1 MPMTNE
7 KPKDNSASPANELT
21 SDTLAKGE
29 SKSNFAKAA
38 QGKND
43 KTSME
48 AMPKKSGGHW
58 WWLVFILLLIALIA
72 FAWYSWPQ
80 LRNRITQLD
89 FFPTKQTVSTERT
102 EPQSE
107 ATTSDISARP
117 DTTSQAAKE
126 AIPATSTAPQPTAES
141 RPPVEP
147 QQAEVPEHSP
157 QSQQLD
163 QLQQADIALR
173 NQIQLQA
180 RTIAQLQQQL
190 AGMQRSL
197 TAQGNRLSELGN
209 VSREDWQLAE
219 ADYLLRMANQRLM
232 LEDNSRAALG
242 LVEKVDTIL
251 RQVNLPDL
259 YGVRQQLARD
269 ITALKLVENV
279 DREGLYLRLR
289 ALEEQLI
296 HASIQPK
303 FDMAQPQKEET
314 KAEPSQENQSPWERS
329 WQHFTA
335 FLRDSVRP
343 IDGDINP
350 VMLSP
355 QSETRFRQTLRL
367 NMEQAQLALLR
378 GDSTVYKDALESA
391 RELLLTYGT
400 ANAQRNALAQQ
411 LAELSEQ
418 PIQAQMPDLNAS
430 QVALYNYI
438 ERLHKTSGHDAG
450 TAEEITQ

>member
-1 MPMTNE
+1 MTNE
-7 KPKDNSASPANELT
+7 KSKDNSASPANELT

-43 KTSME
+43 KTPME
-48 AMPKKSGGHW
+48 ARPKKSGGHW

-89 FFPTKQTVSTERT
+89 FFPSKQTVPTEKA

-107 ATTSDISARP
+107 ITTSNISARP
-117 DTTSQAAKE
+117 DTPSQATE
-126 AIPATSTAPQPTAES
+126 ETTPATSTVPAPTAES
-141 RPPVEP
+141 RPGESR
-147 QQAEVPEHSP
+147 QAEVPAPSP

-163 QLQQADIALR
+163 QLQQTDTALR

-269 ITALKLVENV
+269 ITALKLVENI

-296 HASIQPK
+296 HASIQPQ
-303 FDMAQPQKEET
+303 FDMAQPQKET
-314 KAEPSQENQSPWERS
+314 AKAEPAQENQSTWERS
-329 WQHFTA
+329 WQHFTT
-335 FLRDSVRP
+335 FLRDSIRP

-378 GDSTVYKDALESA
+378 GDSTVYKDALKSA

-418 PIQAQMPDLNAS
+418 PIQVQMPDLSAS

-438 ERLHKTSGHDAG
+438 ERLHKTSGLDAG
-450 TAEEITQ
+450 TMEEVTQ

>member
-1 MPMTNE
+1 MTNE
-7 KPKDNSASPANELT
+7 KSKDNASTPAGDLT
-21 SDTLAKGE
+21 ADTLAKQE
-29 SKSNFAKAA
+29 SKSNFAKAT
-38 QGKND
+38 QGKKKD
-43 KTSME
+43 KPPQDATLSG
-48 AMPKKSGGHW
+48 KSGGRW

-72 FAWYSWPQ
+72 FAWHSWPQ
-80 LRNRITQLD
+80 LRNRIAQFD
-89 FFPTKQTVSTERT
+89 FPAFKQTASPRETDRQGESSAPNTTAQPPVDTTPAEPVSNA
-102 EPQSE
+102 EPSSDSAPSE
-107 ATTSDISARP
+107 AQPPHPSVETTTSLLN
-117 DTTSQAAKE
+117 
-126 AIPATSTAPQPTAES
+126 
-141 RPPVEP
+141 
-147 QQAEVPEHSP
+147 
-157 QSQQLD
+157 QQLD
-163 QLQQADIALR
+163 QLQQADTTLR

-190 AGMQRSL
+190 AGMQRSM

-232 LEDNSRAALG
+232 LEDNSSAALG

-269 ITALKLVENV
+269 ITALKLVENI

-296 HASIQPK
+296 RARIQPE
-303 FDMAQPQKEET
+303 FDIAHSQAQKTQEEP
-314 KAEPSQENQSPWERS
+314 AQEGQTPWQRS
-329 WQHFTA
+329 WRRFTT

-378 GDSTVYKDALESA
+378 GDSTVYKDALNSA

-400 ANAQRNALAQQ
+400 ANTQRNALAQQ
-411 LAELSEQ
+411 LAELSEK

-438 ERLHKTSGHDAG
+438 ELLHKTSGHGADTPG
-450 TAEEITQ
+450 GGNP

>member
-1 MPMTNE
+1 MTND
-7 KPKDNSASPANELT
+7 KSKDKASTKNVAPTTGDA
-21 SDTLAKGE
+21 DKAKG
-29 SKSNFAKAA
+29 KSNFAKAA
-38 QGKND
+38 EDRPLNSQ
-43 KTSME
+43 S
-48 AMPKKSGGHW
+48 SGGYW

-72 FAWYSWPQ
+72 FAWFSWPQ
-80 LRNRITQLD
+80 MRNRISTHLD
-89 FFPTKQTVSTERT
+89 FLPSTG
-102 EPQSE
+102 
-107 ATTSDISARP
+107 D
-117 DTTSQAAKE
+117 K
-126 AIPATSTAPQPTAES
+126 
-141 RPPVEP
+141 
-147 QQAEVPEHSP
+147 SP
-157 QSQQLD
+157 QSATNTQVPEPAPEQKPGETTAKSTVQAPHQPTTPPPSQLLN
-163 QLQQADIALR
+163 QLQQADANLR
-173 NQIQLQA
+173 NQVQSQA
-180 RTIAQLQQQL
+180 SIIAELKQQL
-190 AGMQRSL
+190 AGMQRSI

-209 VSREDWQLAE
+209 VSRQDWQLAE

-259 YGVRQQLARD
+259 YGVRQQLAKD

-296 HASIQPK
+296 HASIQPE
-303 FDMAQPQKEET
+303 FDMVQPQAEESQ
-314 KAEPSQENQSPWERS
+314 AEPAQQEEQTHWERS
-329 WQHFTA
+329 WQRFTA

-378 GDSTVYKDALESA
+378 GDSTVYKDALDSA

-400 ANAQRNALAQQ
+400 ANAQRNALAEQ
-411 LAELSEQ
+411 LAELSGQ
-418 PIQAQMPDLNAS
+418 RIQTKMPDLNAS
-430 QVALYNYI
+430 QLALYNYI
-438 ERLHKTSGHDAG
+438 ERLHKTSARGDTSPG
-450 TAEEITQ
+450 ETAQ

>member
-1 MPMTNE
+1 MTNE
-7 KPKDNSASPANELT
+7 KPKDNPSTPANELT
-21 SDTLAKGE
+21 SDALDKGG

-38 QGKND
+38 EGKTD
-43 KTSME
+43 K
-48 AMPKKSGGHW
+48 AAKNVMPKKGGGHW

-80 LRNRITQLD
+80 LRNRIAQLD
-89 FFPTKQTVSTERT
+89 FFPAKQTVSTQKAESQG
-102 EPQSE
+102 EV
-107 ATTSDISARP
+107 TSPNISTGP
-117 DTTSQAAKE
+117 DTSSQARE
-126 AIPATSTAPQPTAES
+126 GITSTAPAAQSTAE
-141 RPPVEP
+141 PPSIEA
-147 QQAEVPEHSP
+147 QQAEAPSVSP
-157 QSQQLD
+157 QNQQLD
-163 QLQQADIALR
+163 QLQQTDTELR
-173 NQIQLQA
+173 NQIQSQT
-180 RTIAQLQQQL
+180 RTILQLQQQL
-190 AGMQRSL
+190 AALQRSL

-269 ITALKLVENV
+269 ITALKLVENI

-296 HASIQPK
+296 RASIQPQ
-303 FDMAQPQKEET
+303 FDMTQTPREVA
-314 KAEPSQENQSPWERS
+314 KAEPTQDNQSAWERS
-329 WQHFTA
+329 WQNFTN

-355 QSETRFRQTLRL
+355 QSEARFRQTLRL

-378 GDSTVYKDALESA
+378 GDSTVYKDALDSA
-391 RELLLTYGT
+391 RKLLLTYGT
-400 ANAQRNALAQQ
+400 ANSQRNTLAQQ
-411 LAELSEQ
+411 LAELSKQ

-438 ERLHKTSGHDAG
+438 ERLHKTSGYG
-450 TAEEITQ
+450 TGTTEEVSQ

>member
-1 MPMTNE
+1 MTNE
-7 KPKDNSASPANELT
+7 KPKDNSASPAKELT

-80 LRNRITQLD
+80 LRNRITQLN

-107 ATTSDISARP
+107 ATTSNISARP
-117 DTTSQAAKE
+117 DTTSQAVQE
-126 AIPATSTAPQPTAES
+126 TSPTTSTVPQPTAES

-147 QQAEVPEHSP
+147 QQAEVPAPSA

-163 QLQQADIALR
+163 QLQQADTALR
-173 NQIQLQA
+173 NQIQLQT

-296 HASIQPK
+296 HASIQPQ
-303 FDMAQPQKEET
+303 FDMAQPQKGET
-314 KAEPSQENQSPWERS
+314 KAEPTQENQSPWERS

-438 ERLHKTSGHDAG
+438 ERLHKASGHDAG